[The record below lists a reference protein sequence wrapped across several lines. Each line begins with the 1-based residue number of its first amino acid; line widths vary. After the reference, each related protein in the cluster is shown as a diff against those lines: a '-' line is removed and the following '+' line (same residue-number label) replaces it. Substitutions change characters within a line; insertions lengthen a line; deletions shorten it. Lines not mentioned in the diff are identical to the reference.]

1 MQKPAESLRS
11 EDRNNLQGTLKFRV
25 SGPPSILGRKAER
38 VLVKEVL
45 NIEPLVGE
53 VSGEQ
58 VTAGPRSPT
67 APPQVAL
74 KPVALVVDD
83 EPEIVN
89 VTRRF
94 LASVGID
101 SIGCHDGLE
110 AIQLM
115 RNLRFDAIISDVSM
129 PNMGGIEL
137 VRAVR
142 TIDQDVPVIMV
153 TGDPSVESAIE
164 AIEHGVY
171 RYLTKPVPPQRLIDT
186 TSKAIQLRQLAR
198 AKNEAF
204 AELGNNKGSQ
214 PDRVGLE
221 AAFDNAMNTLWP
233 AFQPIVSVASPWP
246 FGYEAL
252 LRTDEPSLP
261 HPGAVIDAAE
271 RLEQLPRLF
280 RTMRTRTTEAFE
292 AGGFDWTLFLN
303 LHPMD
308 LNDMG
313 LLDPKAA
320 VFRCAKHIVLEVT
333 ERATL
338 DRVVDVRG
346 RIARLREVGYRIAI
360 DDLGAGYAGL
370 TSFASLE
377 PEFVKFDMALVRDI
391 DKSEVKQRLMRVM
404 SGLCHDMG
412 MQVVAEGI
420 ETPAERDTVIAL
432 GCDLLQ
438 GYLFGRPN
446 RDILA
451 PSS

>member
-1 MQKPAESLRS
+1 VPW
-11 EDRNNLQGTLKFRV
+11 
-25 SGPPSILGRKAER
+25 RKEIAP
-38 VLVKEVL
+38 VD
-45 NIEPLVGE
+45 PLAGD

-58 VTAGPRSPT
+58 ATAAALPGANTPR
-67 APPQVAL
+67 AAV

-83 EPEIVN
+83 EVEIVN

-110 AIQLM
+110 ALQML
-115 RNLRFDAIISDVSM
+115 RNLKFDAIICDVSM
-129 PNMGGIEL
+129 PKMGGLEL

-164 AIEHGVY
+164 AIEHGIY
-171 RYLTKPVPPQRLIDT
+171 RYLTKPVAPQRLIDT

-198 AKNEAF
+198 AKDEAF

-233 AFQPIVSVASPWP
+233 AFQPIVSPNSLRP

-252 LRTDEPSLP
+252 LRTDEASLP
-261 HPGAVIDAAE
+261 HPGAVLDAAE

-280 RTMRTRTTEAFE
+280 RTMRGRTSEEFE
-292 AGGFDWTLFLN
+292 AGGFGWKLFLN

-313 LLDPKAA
+313 LLDPKSA
-320 VFRCAKHIVLEVT
+320 VYRCAKNIVLEIT

-370 TSFASLE
+370 TSFAALE
-377 PEFVKFDMALVRDI
+377 PDFVKFDMALVRDI

-412 MQVVAEGI
+412 MTVIAEGI
-420 ETPAERDTVIAL
+420 ETVAERDTVLGL
-432 GCDLLQ
+432 GCDLMQ
-438 GYLFGRPN
+438 GYLFGRPS
-446 RDILA
+446 RDIL
-451 PSS
+451 PSIG